1 MTQQPARLRVGFLGL
16 GAIGRPIAAHLAQG
30 HDLVVWNRTASRA
43 ESFAAATG
51 AGLAA
56 TPKAAGAGRE
66 IVFTCLPNSP
76 ELEAVLAGPDGL
88 EAGLSR
94 GALLI
99 DLTSGMPG
107 ASRRIAERLAGKGVG
122 FVDAPVSGGVAGAEA
137 GTLTIMLGGKDEEVA
152 RALPVLQAFG
162 KRIVPV
168 GPVGAGH
175 ALKAVH
181 NALIAVNIFALGEGL
196 TALARA
202 GVAPAVALDVI
213 NNANGRSFVSE
224 RLVPERVLTGLWP
237 RTFRLA
243 LLDKDVD
250 IAVGLAA
257 EQGIEAPLLGAVSGL
272 LHEARHELGEEADHV
287 EAIRLHE
294 RRAGVELRV

>member
-1 MTQQPARLRVGFLGL
+1 MTAPAQVRVGFLGL
-16 GAIGRPIAAHLAQG
+16 GAIGRPIAAHLARG
-30 HDLVVWNRTASRA
+30 CDLAVWNRTAERA
-43 ESFAAATG
+43 ASFAAETG
-51 AGLAA
+51 ATVAPTPRAA
-56 TPKAAGAGRE
+56 AEGRE
-66 IVFTCLPNSP
+66 VVFTCLPNSP
-76 ELEAVLAGPDGL
+76 EVEAVLAGPDGL

-94 GALLI
+94 GAVLV

-107 ASRRIAERLAGKGVG
+107 ASRRIAERLASKGIG

-137 GTLTIMLGGKDEEVA
+137 GTLTIMLGGSGADIA
-152 RALPVLQAFG
+152 RVLPLLERFG

-196 TALARA
+196 TALAKA
-202 GVAPAVALDVI
+202 GVAPAAALDVI

-250 IAVGLAA
+250 IARQLADD
-257 EQGIEAPLLGAVSGL
+257 QGIEAPMLQTVSRL
-272 LHEARHELGEEADHV
+272 LHEAHQELGEEADHV

-294 RRAGVELRV
+294 RRAGVELRA

>member
-1 MTQQPARLRVGFLGL
+1 MPERLRVGFLGL
-16 GAIGRPIAAHLAQG
+16 GAIGRPIAGHLARG
-30 HDLVVWNRTASRA
+30 HDLAVWNRTAERA
-43 ESFAAATG
+43 ESFATETG
-51 AGLAA
+51 ATAMA
-56 TPKAAGAGRE
+56 TPRAAAEGRQV
-66 IVFTCLPNSP
+66 VFTCLPNSP
-76 ELEAVLAGPDGL
+76 ELEAVLAGPEGL

-94 GALLI
+94 GSLLV
-99 DLTSGMPG
+99 DLTSGIPG
-107 ASRRIAERLAGKGVG
+107 ASRRIAERLAAKGIG

-137 GTLTIMLGGKDEEVA
+137 GTLTIMLGGTDADVA

-196 TALARA
+196 TALAKA
-202 GVAPAVALDVI
+202 GVAPSAALDVI

-224 RLVPERVLTGLWP
+224 RLVPERVLTRLWP

-250 IAVGLAA
+250 IAVQLAA
-257 EQGIEAPLLGAVSGL
+257 EQGIDAPLLEAVSGL
-272 LHEARHELGEEADHV
+272 LHEAHRELGEDADHV

-294 RRAGVELRV
+294 RRAGVELRA